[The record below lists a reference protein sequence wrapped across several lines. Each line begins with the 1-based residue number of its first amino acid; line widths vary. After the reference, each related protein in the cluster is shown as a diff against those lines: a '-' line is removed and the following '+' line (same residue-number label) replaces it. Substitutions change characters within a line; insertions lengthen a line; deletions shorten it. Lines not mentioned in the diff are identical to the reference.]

1 MFIEVVEPQ
10 LPSPQSIAQL
20 MQKSIAEAN
29 EGITHA
35 EFAAGAQGGTIGFKC
50 MVGAPQQFITSR
62 VLKAIFGIFV
72 LLYSLAPLIL
82 VPIWAYHE
90 RNAWLLV
97 GIPVSYI
104 ASYSAAVNSKLVFLF
119 LMLCVGVWLW
129 TASVF
134 ISTSP
139 SFSSVRCGDTY
150 FTSSQGRIIG
160 CVLMTAGA
168 GLFATLTGL
177 IASMFLQ
184 SRKSES
190 ELKQLAQEVRTLA
203 RKIETINSSSSNRS
217 ESAPATRDMEK

>member
-129 TASVF
+129 NGF
-134 ISTSP
+134 
-139 SFSSVRCGDTY
+139 SFHQYITFFFFCSLWGYLFYQFAGTNHRMCANDRRCRSLRHAHRTNCEHVLAIKEE
-150 FTSSQGRIIG
+150 RI
-160 CVLMTAGA
+160 
-168 GLFATLTGL
+168 
-177 IASMFLQ
+177 
-184 SRKSES
+184 
-190 ELKQLAQEVRTLA
+190 
-203 RKIETINSSSSNRS
+203 
-217 ESAPATRDMEK
+217 